1 MTLSIKF
8 VPIKQFDTQGTLMTP
23 LPLRRVWMTNV
34 LTGIIRKR
42 YRYMQIGRWNFV
54 VTGTLGTTRL
64 LTRCIA
70 NLRHKNCT
78 WYERAK
84 MQLRNIFQ
92 KNNLDK
98 PKRIFFSLKII
109 QVNFCF
115 KINNAVSNI
124 SDSYL
129 YI

>member
-1 MTLSIKF
+1 MVETNDPLNIKF
-8 VPIKQFDTQGTLMTP
+8 VLIKQFDTQGTLMTP

-42 YRYMQIGRWNFV
+42 YRYMQIGRWYFV

-64 LTRCIA
+64 LTRYIA

-78 WYERAK
+78 RYLRAN
-84 MQLRNIFQ
+84 MQPQNIFQ

-98 PKRIFFSLKII
+98 PKRILFSLKKCLS
-109 QVNFCF
+109 QF
-115 KINNAVSNI
+115 
-124 SDSYL
+124 L
-129 YI
+129 Y